1 MSWSFDCLT
10 SEVTLIPWSALKI
23 GFDCLI
29 WLLDSIL
36 ILVHMTCEYPHSQ
49 VHSCSSWF
57 TEYNLF
63 ITPTAK
69 WSFSLPS
76 TPYSGY
82 ARRLAPR
89 PFSFHTH
96 THTVSLTLLGPTTTL
111 PDPPRLK
118 INACSPSL
126 IVWNDM
132 VNPLLSFLCPLRSRA
147 CDGPHL
153 VPCLN
158 KPRPS

>member
-1 MSWSFDCLT
+1 MSWSFDCLS
-10 SEVTLIPWSALKI
+10 SEVTLISWSAL
-23 GFDCLI
+23 

-49 VHSCSSWF
+49 VRSCSSWF

-69 WSFSLPS
+69 WSFSLFS

-89 PFSFHTH
+89 PFSFHTR

-153 VPCLN
+153 ASTSHAPHNLE
-158 KPRPS
+158 SDWF